1 MSLHCTAATTN
12 IEQHLGPSNAGMAAK
27 EVAVWCCSSYV
38 SDIVFRHDRKII
50 DSLNRQ
56 EAATA
61 DPTSLAQET
70 IIENM
75 NPAEYARLSKV
86 RNIGIA
92 VR

>member
-1 MSLHCTAATTN
+1 M
-12 IEQHLGPSNAGMAAK
+12 EAK
-27 EVAVWCCSSYV
+27 EVAVRCCSSHV
-38 SDIVFRHDRKII
+38 SDQSLFSSRPNIS
-50 DSLNRQ
+50 DSPYRQ